1 MSGGKGFYGGGGTDG
16 HKSRR
21 FDNPMRGVE
30 YARPR
35 MGVATVGE
43 TIEGE
48 VRWVIQ
54 NSKFKIQDCQTTVID
69 AD

>member
-1 MSGGKGFYGGGGTDG
+1 
-16 HKSRR
+16 
-21 FDNPMRGVE
+21 MRGVE